1 MKDKVVSFRLSEEEY
16 KNLVKLANKEGLEVK
31 DYIKQR
37 IFTSPVAYSL
47 DCNNDEIGNLRLDI
61 RQTIKNTNEILKR
74 VNKENKCA
82 TRDEI
87 ILILLIFLAI
97 FILIKF
103 LV

>member
-16 KNLVKLANKEGLEVK
+16 KNLVKLANKEGLEIK

-37 IFTSPVAYSL
+37 IFSSPVVYSL
-47 DCNNDEIGNLRLDI
+47 DCNNNEIENLKLYI

-82 TRDEI
+82 TRNEVI
-87 ILILLIFLAI
+87 VIMLVFLAI

-103 LV
+103 FV

>member
-16 KNLVKLANKEGLEVK
+16 KNLVKLANKEGLEIK

-37 IFTSPVAYSL
+37 IFSSPVVYSL
-47 DCNNDEIGNLRLDI
+47 DCNNNEIENLKLDI
-61 RQTIKNTNEILKR
+61 RQTIKNTDEILKR
-74 VNKENKCA
+74 VNKEKCA
-82 TRDEI
+82 TRGEI
-87 ILILLIFLAI
+87 ILIMLVFLVI